1 MTDVAASSASS
12 AGAAG
17 TYAPG
22 DFQQNVQYAEM
33 EYPNPP
39 KIAVHQY
46 SLPDLPYAY
55 NALEP
60 AISEAIMTL
69 HHDRHHQAYV
79 TNLNAALTS
88 YADAATIADQVALLQ
103 NIKFNGGGHI
113 NHALF
118 WRNLAP
124 TTSEDAQNPEA
135 RAPKLAAA
143 VAATYGF
150 FDGLIDRF
158 SSALNKVQGSG
169 WGWLVRTSTPDGGLR
184 IVTTKDQDPIV
195 GDEVPIIGIDVW
207 EHAYYLQYMNA
218 RPKYIDA
225 VWSVINWTEAEVR
238 YTGSRDAAFS
248 ELLATVQANP

>member
-1 MTDVAASSASS
+1 M
-12 AGAAG
+12 
-17 TYAPG
+17 
-22 DFQQNVQYAEM
+22 
-33 EYPNPP
+33 
-39 KIAVHQY
+39 I
-46 SLPDLPYAY
+46 
-55 NALEP
+55 
-60 AISEAIMTL
+60 L

-143 VAATYGF
+143 VAATYGS

-158 SSALNKVQGSG
+158 SAALNKVQGSG
-169 WGWLVRTSTPDGGLR
+169 WGWLVRTSTPEGGLR

-207 EHAYYLQYMNA
+207 EHAYYLQVCTSL
-218 RPKYIDA
+218 K
-225 VWSVINWTEAEVR
+225 
-238 YTGSRDAAFS
+238 FS
-248 ELLATVQANP
+248 GRKLISPRQVHECSAQVYRRHVVCHQLDRG